1 MSFHVRTGPGN
12 SVQTPTGSS
21 LALAV
26 EAPHAGS
33 LGWLVYVILS
43 AKHARLLMV
52 DFGAVLQA
60 VEVSSCTT
68 AEAEAAWVQAASV
81 YVVNVTL
88 VAVVLVSVSVSVLAL
103 LEVVLLP
110 MVLSAHPQK
119 KHPFLS
125 LPDVVL
131 PESHSVSV
139 GQSYVGQLP
148 GLDGFVFGSCVVL
161 VFLSVLLSLVH
172 SAAHSSKSG

>member
-52 DFGAVLQA
+52 DLGAVLQA

-88 VAVVLVSVSVSVLAL
+88 VAVVSVSVSVSVSA

-110 MVLSAHPQK
+110 MVLSAHPQT
-119 KHPFLS
+119 KHPFSS

-139 GQSYVGQLP
+139 GQSYVGHLP
-148 GLDGFVFGSCVVL
+148 DGGDGGGDGLLPVQESIVAG
-161 VFLSVLLSLVH
+161 LLPLH
-172 SAAHSSKSG
+172 L

>member
-12 SVQTPTGSS
+12 AVQTPTGSS

-26 EAPHAGS
+26 EVPHARS

-52 DFGAVLQA
+52 DLGAVLQA

-68 AEAEAAWVQAASV
+68 AEAEATWVQAASV

-88 VAVVLVSVSVSVLAL
+88 VAVGAGVGGAGVTGAGVTGAGVTGAGVTGAGVTDGVAEFPKTASST
-103 LEVVLLP
+103 
-110 MVLSAHPQK
+110 M
-119 KHPFLS
+119 F
-125 LPDVVL
+125 L
-131 PESHSVSV
+131 PE
-139 GQSYVGQLP
+139 LEP
-148 GLDGFVFGSCVVL
+148 L
-161 VFLSVLLSLVH
+161 
-172 SAAHSSKSG
+172 ASKHGHHKS